1 MAKRVHQP
9 REDAEFDFILRMSA
23 VPVLA
28 YFTGTWPK
36 AIEPCRAMDLV
47 VGGIADEYAGRL
59 TAVRTDITRC
69 PAATARF
76 GITGAASY
84 VLVKD
89 GEPVAHGTGP
99 STTTEV
105 REFLDGH
112 L

>member
-9 REDAEFDFILRMSA
+9 REDAEFDFILRMSG

-47 VGGIADEYAGRL
+47 VGDIADEYTDRL

-69 PAATARF
+69 PSATKRYAITAAP
-76 GITGAASY
+76 SY
-84 VLVKD
+84 ILLKE
-89 GEPVAHGTGP
+89 GEAVAHGTGP
-99 STTTEV
+99 MTIAEA
-105 REFLDGH
+105 REFLDSH